1 MVYLL
6 VLLRSRKGKMGIKIK
21 WRRESNKNVF
31 SGLRLC
37 CPGLDSLWT
46 THSIQVE
53 RRYSGKKGKN
63 VRTVADCSGDWS
75 KLNAMCYENATVSWT
90 WHCRGRNVS
99 MNPRIACLHSDF
111 QDCQSYIIKRCCVL
125 VEVLLLWRVS
135 MTMPTLKTENISV
148 GLAYSC
154 RGLCHYHHGG
164 KHDRLWTDLIL
175 ETEPR
180 GLHPDLQ
187 GVNWLELLRPQ
198 SSPLSHT
205 LLSTKQHLLQ

>member
-135 MTMPTLKTENISV
+135 ITEATLPFNWGWLTGTEVQPIIIKAGSWMAASTQAWPWRSWEFYTCSEGKQKT
-148 GLAYSC
+148 
-154 RGLCHYHHGG
+154 
-164 KHDRLWTDLIL
+164 D
-175 ETEPR
+175 
-180 GLHPDLQ
+180 
-187 GVNWLELLRPQ
+187 
-198 SSPLSHT
+198 SSGS
-205 LLSTKQHLLQ
+205 